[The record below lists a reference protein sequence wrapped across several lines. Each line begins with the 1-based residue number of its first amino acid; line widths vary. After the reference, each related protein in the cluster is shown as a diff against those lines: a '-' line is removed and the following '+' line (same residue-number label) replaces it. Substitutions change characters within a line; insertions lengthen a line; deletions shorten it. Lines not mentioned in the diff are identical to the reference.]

1 MVRRRY
7 LLFLWDFGDEAA
19 QDAALRHL
27 AALEGVGW
35 RRQFVEAGWALAL
48 QAQSALQVRRF
59 APGRGLILGDLYPTT
74 GAEAPGPWVML
85 PPELKTS
92 QQIFGALSRRWW
104 GRYVALHLPGAPQP
118 AAALRDPSGSLE
130 CLTWRRDRLRIV
142 ASHLPTE
149 HPDLLPDGLGLD
161 WDAVGRLLQDSAA
174 VVDGVALSG
183 AEALNAGE
191 MMRLGAA
198 ERTMIWTPAMFVSQR
213 RAPRP
218 VLHEQLRAR
227 VDQVVGAH
235 ARRSGAIVAEVSGGL
250 DSAIVAGALQ
260 AASAG
265 KVAQWVNFHTPD
277 PEGDERRFARA
288 VAARLAIPLVEA
300 AKTELELTEAHLAV
314 VGAGLRPGVAAIDYQ
329 YDEDNVARCAAVGA
343 DTLITGQGGDAVFLQ
358 TQTALMGADA
368 LRAGLGGRALFR
380 VFRDVAAHRRASV
393 WSVARRGF
401 AASFSRATPWRAPA
415 YLAKPLRALASPAH
429 PWLADLAAVAPAK
442 RLQIHALTAA
452 QLFHG
457 HSRRGEAVD
466 LIHPLL
472 SQPLV
477 EFVLSVPSFDLAL
490 GANDRALA
498 REAFAD
504 RLPGEVVRRRSK
516 AELGAYYGRML
527 SRSLWLVRPYLLD
540 GLLAGAGLVDRPFL
554 EQALTAESLLWRELT
569 PSLFELLAVEA
580 WARNWDRLAAGR
592 RG

>member
-1 MVRRRY
+1 
-7 LLFLWDFGDEAA
+7 
-19 QDAALRHL
+19 
-27 AALEGVGW
+27 
-35 RRQFVEAGWALAL
+35 
-48 QAQSALQVRRF
+48 
-59 APGRGLILGDLYPTT
+59 
-74 GAEAPGPWVML
+74 
-85 PPELKTS
+85 
-92 QQIFGALSRRWW
+92 
-104 GRYVALHLPGAPQP
+104 
-118 AAALRDPSGSLE
+118 
-130 CLTWRRDRLRIV
+130 
-142 ASHLPTE
+142 
-149 HPDLLPDGLGLD
+149 
-161 WDAVGRLLQDSAA
+161 
-174 VVDGVALSG
+174 
-183 AEALNAGE
+183 

-457 HSRRGEAVD
+457 HSRRGEAAD

>member
-1 MVRRRY
+1 MVRRHY
-7 LLFLWDFGDEAA
+7 LLFLWDLGDEAA
-19 QDAALRHL
+19 ERAALRHL
-27 AALEGVGW
+27 QALEGAGW

-48 QAQSALQVRRF
+48 PAQSALPVRRF
-59 APGRGLILGDLYPTT
+59 TPGRGLILGDLYPTT
-74 GAEAPGPWVML
+74 GAEAPGRWVAVS
-85 PPELKTS
+85 PELKTS
-92 QQIFGALSRRWW
+92 GQIFHALSRQWW
-104 GRYVALHLPGAPQP
+104 GRYVALHLPPAPQP
-118 AAALRDPSGSLE
+118 TAAFRDPSGALE
-130 CLTWRRDRLRIV
+130 CLTWRRDRLRIL

-149 HPDLLPDGLGLD
+149 HADLLPDGLGPD

-174 VVDGVALSG
+174 VVDGVALTG
-183 AEALNAGE
+183 ADALNAGQ

-198 ERTMIWTPAMFVSQR
+198 ERTMIWTPAMFVSR
-213 RAPRP
+213 RREPRP
-218 VLHEQLRAR
+218 SLIERLRER

-235 ARRSGAIVAEVSGGL
+235 AGRSGAIVAEVSGGL

-260 AASAG
+260 ATSAG
-265 KVAQWVNFHTPD
+265 KVVQWVNFHTPD

-300 AKTELELTEAHLAV
+300 AKTELELTEARLAV
-314 VGAGLRPGVAAIDYQ
+314 VGAGLRPSVAAIDYQ

-358 TQTALMGADA
+358 TQTSLMGADA
-368 LRAGLGGRALFR
+368 LRAGLVGGALLR
-380 VFRDVAAHRRASV
+380 VFRDVAALRRASV
-393 WSVARRGF
+393 WSVARSGVM
-401 AASFSRATPWRAPA
+401 ASFTRATPWAPPP
-415 YLAKPLRALASPAH
+415 YLAKGLRAPKAPAH
-429 PWLADLAAVAPAK
+429 PWLADLAVVAPVK

-457 HSRRGEAVD
+457 QSRRGEAVD

-477 EFVLSVPSFDLAL
+477 EFVLSVPAFDLAL

-498 REAFAD
+498 REAFTE
-504 RLPGEVVRRRSK
+504 RLPGEVVSRRSK

-527 SRSLWLVRPYLLD
+527 SRSLGLVRPYLLD

-554 EQALTAESLLWRELT
+554 EQALTAESLLWRDLT

-580 WARNWDRLAAGR
+580 WARKWRRPAAEGL
-592 RG
+592 G